1 MIGAPA
7 PLTEPSERNLAAL
20 RRAIVR
26 TPRFGLY
33 VVVAPDRARAE
44 VLSRL
49 RAWSGRDGV
58 PELGFLPSG
67 AEGAKRLTAIL
78 AETGAREPLRG
89 LVVPDADR
97 LVEEALPIQ
106 ALNVVR
112 DRLGEI
118 VQGPL
123 VLVLSPRREVELSRM
138 APDLFDVRATT
149 CEVHA
154 IVAEAEAETTPTLM
168 IQALAAPPALTRR
181 APTEQDL
188 RALEASK
195 EGPPGAALADAW
207 LRTTDA
213 CVRAGDYPGAAASA
227 GEALRLAL
235 GAGYRFGEANARIVL
250 ADADRLTGR
259 LDEALEGLQR
269 ALTIAEQI
277 ANAPLRARAL
287 GSIADILEARGQLDE
302 ALRIRKEEQLP
313 VYEKLGDIR
322 TRAITMGRIADI
334 LEARGQLDEALRIRT
349 EEELPVYEKLGDRR
363 SLLVGRAKLA
373 LLLLQRAAEGDR
385 EEAARLLSLALSDA
399 LEMKL
404 PEAGIIQRIQREHG
418 L

>member
-26 TPRFGLY
+26 TRRFGLY
-33 VVVAPDRARAE
+33 VIVAPDRARAE

-49 RAWSGRDGV
+49 RAWSGREGV

-67 AEGAKRLTAIL
+67 AEGAQRLSAIL
-78 AETGAREPLRG
+78 AEPSAREPLRG

-97 LVEEALPIQ
+97 LVEEGLPIE

-112 DRLGEI
+112 DRLGDI
-118 VQGPL
+118 IKGPL
-123 VLVLSPRREVELSRM
+123 VLVLSPRREVELGRM
-138 APDLFDVRATT
+138 APDLFDVRAAT

-154 IVAEAEAETTPTLM
+154 IEAEAEAETAPAPTIL
-168 IQALAAPPALTRR
+168 ALAAPPALTRR
-181 APTEQDL
+181 SPTEQDL

-207 LRTTDA
+207 LRTADA
-213 CVRAGDYPGAAASA
+213 RTRVGDHLGAAASA

-235 GAGYRFGEANARIVL
+235 GAGYRFGEASARIRL
-250 ADADRLTGR
+250 ADAERLTGR
-259 LDEALEGLQR
+259 PDEALEGLQR

-277 ANAPLRARAL
+277 AHAPLRARAL
-287 GSIADILEARGQLDE
+287 GSIADILKARGQLDE
-302 ALRIRKEEQLP
+302 ALRIRKEEELP
-313 VYEKLGDIR
+313 VHEKLGDIR
-322 TRAITMGRIADI
+322 ERAITLGKVADI
-334 LEARGQLDEALRIRT
+334 LEARGQLDEAVRIRR
-349 EEELPVYEKLGDRR
+349 EEQLPVHEKLGDRR
-363 SLLVGRAKLA
+363 SLLVGRTNLA

-404 PEAGIIQRIQREHG
+404 PEADAIQEIQREHG